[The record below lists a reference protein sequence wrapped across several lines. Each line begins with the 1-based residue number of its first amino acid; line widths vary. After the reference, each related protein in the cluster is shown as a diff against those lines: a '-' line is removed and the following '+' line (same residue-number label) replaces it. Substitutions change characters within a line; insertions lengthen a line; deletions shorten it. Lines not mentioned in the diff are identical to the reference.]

1 MMILARD
8 YRVLNQEELANSAG
22 VSQSH
27 IAKIEAG
34 IKSEIDDAVGDR
46 IAQALRFPREFFER
60 EEVLLGFGSS
70 SYFYRKKATIP
81 ALERKR
87 IQSIVNLLRL
97 AVKGLLP
104 FVEVQPKRALPE
116 WDIEDH
122 GYSASNVAK
131 ALRSYWHLPDGPIK
145 NLTALVESAG
155 VVILPCDFGIKSI
168 DATSLRIAGMP
179 PLVFMNTAVPGDRW
193 RFTLAHELAHLV
205 MHREPHAQMEEEA
218 DAFAGEFLVPVEEL
232 KPQLVR
238 FPKLQVRDLIPL
250 KRLWRVSIQALIFR
264 AFEAEAISEAQK
276 RGLFVRM
283 SQLNMRQV
291 EPEQIDREPLS
302 NIGRMLSTMTDNL
315 NFTAED
321 IAKVLAWEPS
331 DVGDLL
337 PMGVRQSARHLRVV

>member
-1 MMILARD
+1 MILARD
-8 YRVLNQEELANSAG
+8 YRVLNQEELADRAG

-34 IKSEIDDAVGDR
+34 IKADIDDGVGDR
-46 IAQALRFPREFFER
+46 IAQALGFPREFFER
-60 EEVLLGFGSS
+60 EETLLGFGSS

-131 ALRSYWHLPDGPIK
+131 ALRSYWTLPDGPIK

-155 VVILPCDFGIKSI
+155 VVILPCNFGVKSI
-168 DATSLRIAGMP
+168 DATSLRIAGLP

-205 MHREPHAQMEEEA
+205 MHQEPHAQMEEEA

-238 FPKLQVRDLIPL
+238 FPRLQVRDLIPL

-264 AFEAEAISEAQK
+264 AFEAGAISEAQK

-302 NIGRMLSTMTDNL
+302 NITRMVSTMTDNL
-315 NFTAED
+315 SFSSED
-321 IAKVLAWEPS
+321 IAKVLAWAPT
-331 DVGDLL
+331 DVMELL
-337 PMGVRQSARHLRVV
+337 PMVAKQPTRHLRVV